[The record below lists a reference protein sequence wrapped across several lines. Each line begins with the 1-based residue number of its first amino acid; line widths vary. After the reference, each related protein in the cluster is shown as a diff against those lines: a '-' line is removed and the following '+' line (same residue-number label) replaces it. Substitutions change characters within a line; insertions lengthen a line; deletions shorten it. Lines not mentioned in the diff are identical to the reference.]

1 MALFPENGGTLRFLC
16 EIRVTA
22 QMRLVPNWLFAVIAV
37 ELEALL
43 LIPTPIY
50 YFWKKS
56 IDSVE
61 VDVQFTLLVVES
73 RMIDG

>member
-1 MALFPENGGTLRFLC
+1 
-16 EIRVTA
+16 
-22 QMRLVPNWLFAVIAV
+22 MRLVPNWLFAVIAV

-43 LIPTPIY
+43 LISTPIY